1 VDSQAIVDE
10 YFASLPGAMLTL
22 IQFLLLDSI
31 SSIYR
36 PLVEERGVVLVYFIM
51 YLFLVSIASMN
62 LLVAIIIESYSEQA
76 KTEAEVDKAYRKEKQ
91 QELLPKI
98 ASMFEQLDVD
108 DSRTLT
114 KEELF
119 KSSESVR
126 DEMATLMN
134 TKDID
139 MLFDIIDHSSEG
151 SVSREEFFDGMM
163 RIVLSNVP
171 IQHIQ
176 MMKKLEKGEARI
188 ENSETRILQEIK
200 MLKAQVNALSR

>member
-1 VDSQAIVDE
+1 
-10 YFASLPGAMLTL
+10 
-22 IQFLLLDSI
+22 
-31 SSIYR
+31 
-36 PLVEERGVVLVYFIM
+36 
-51 YLFLVSIASMN
+51 
-62 LLVAIIIESYSEQA
+62 
-76 KTEAEVDKAYRKEKQ
+76 
-91 QELLPKI
+91 
-98 ASMFEQLDVD
+98 MFEQLDVD

-163 RIVLSNVP
+163 HIVLSHVP

-188 ENSETRILQEIK
+188 ENSETRIMQEIK
-200 MLKAQVNALSR
+200 RLRTEVNALSR